1 MNLKAAGR
9 VGKACLAALT
19 IFMMAG
25 CASLSED
32 QADRAETLTVND
44 PFEPANRVMFAVNN
58 IIDTVL
64 LRPIA
69 IAYREIVPGPAKKIV
84 FNFVRNLSLP
94 LTIIND
100 ALQGN
105 WDRADVAT
113 RRFVVNTT
121 AGIGGLFDIATD
133 IDLPHHKEDFGQTF
147 GTYDIVPGPYIVLP
161 ILGPSSARHTFGR
174 VLDFLL
180 DPVSF
185 ASASAPF
192 EARMTVRGLT
202 IVDQRYQLLGPL
214 DDVKRTSLDYY
225 AALRSLYR
233 QRRTYEIRNQD
244 QRPPGGGPP
253 SRPAA
258 Q

>member
-1 MNLKAAGR
+1 M
-9 VGKACLAALT
+9 
-19 IFMMAG
+19 
-25 CASLSED
+25 
-32 QADRAETLTVND
+32 
-44 PFEPANRVMFAVNN
+44 
-58 IIDTVL
+58 
-64 LRPIA
+64 
-69 IAYREIVPGPAKKIV
+69 V

-94 LTIIND
+94 LTIVND

-174 VLDFLL
+174 VMDFLL